1 LIVALWLLLLLFP
14 KEISASNHL
23 AVTTANT
30 IAATATATAAVLV
43 LCIESIVMEPR
54 KCQQKQKR
62 ADQQPGTGQDAS
74 EDAPEDEDNTTAPG
88 AGGQ

>member
-1 LIVALWLLLLLFP
+1 LIEALWLLLFP

-23 AVTTANT
+23 AASNIAVTV
-30 IAATATATAAVLV
+30 ATAAVLVV

-88 AGGQ
+88 VGRQ